1 MPGVIRAS
9 TASEPKSTEIVSPLA
24 GQPAPKETLVDVARL
39 EREYFERRPD
49 LDDPNQ
55 MVSFGKSQRAV
66 ALLSNGSYGVM
77 ITSAGAGFS
86 TWRHLDITRWREDA
100 TRDCWGQ
107 FYYIRDLSDG
117 SKWSV
122 GIQPLPKAADESAF
136 EFHPERADFHRRDG
150 DVETRCSVC
159 VAPDVDG
166 EVRVVTLVNHG
177 RRHREFE
184 LTSYA
189 EVCLNDRRADQAH
202 PAFAKLFLE
211 TEFDPRCGALLARRR
226 HRGANEH
233 PVWAI
238 HALAESVSVNEIEYE
253 TDRTS
258 FLGRGRTPANPAAL
272 DPGSRLSRTTGPVLD
287 PIFSLR
293 RRVILEAGMTTR
305 VAFVTGAADTR
316 EAAIGI
322 AERFREFDAI
332 DQAFAGGKA
341 NSESE
346 LRELGLTSS
355 QIALF
360 NRLSAAVIFTNSGLR
375 DLDAVVTNR
384 LGQPRLWPHSISGD
398 LPIVLVRVAGVDDET
413 IVRQLVQWRSYTRRR
428 GLELDLVILDER
440 TGESA
445 DQLQKE
451 LETGSAREL
460 FGKAGGVVFLTAGK
474 VPNDDAVLLAA
485 ASRAVLGG
493 DRGSLTEQIDHC
505 AARLPAPAPPI
516 TPAAIAAKPAAH
528 PSPPPE
534 GLSFWNGFGG
544 FTGDGR
550 EYVIV
555 IDRTSQMGP
564 TLPPAPWANVL
575 ANPRFGCLVTEAGLG
590 YSWAGNSQVNRLTP
604 WSNDPTSDLPC
615 EVIYLRDEET
625 GDFWTPTPLP
635 RGPTATVTVRHG
647 QGYTRYT
654 NVSHGLYQELLIFVP
669 TDDPV
674 KLVCLT
680 VRNDADRPRR
690 LSSTYYAE
698 WVLGTVR
705 ENAPLQVVCER
716 DPESGAILARN
727 AWAGDFA
734 EKIAFVACGSPT
746 QSVTADRMEF
756 LGEHG
761 STSMPAA
768 MRLVRLSGRAGPGLD
783 PCAAMTTELTL
794 SPGETGEL
802 VFVLGQADSLEEVHR
817 LISEYTPSQRADA
830 ALSHVQQQWD
840 RYLNALHVTT
850 PDPGMDLMLNRWL
863 VYQILACRLWAR
875 SAFYQSGGA
884 YGFRDQLQDV
894 MALVYSAPAE
904 ARAQILR
911 SAARQF
917 EEGDVQHWW
926 HPPSGIGVRTRITD
940 DLYFLPFVVH
950 HYVVTTG
957 DTDLLDEV
965 VPFIAS
971 PVLREEQEED
981 FNLPAVSEQTG
992 TVYEHCV
999 RALKHGYRLGS
1010 HGLPLM
1016 GTGDWNDG
1024 MNKVGAHG
1032 EGESVWN
1039 GWFFV
1044 SVLNAF
1050 AELAELSGQAD
1061 DANWCLERAEQLRVA
1076 LEENAWDGAWYRRAY
1091 FDDGTPLGSA
1101 QNDECQIDAIPQAWA
1116 VISGAANP
1124 ARAQSAMDAVQERLV
1139 RIGDKLIQL
1148 FDPPFDKG
1156 ALEPGYIK
1164 GYVPGIRENGGQY
1177 THAATWVVL
1186 ATALQHRGDRAM
1198 DLWNLINPIYHATT
1212 VEEVQHYKVEPYVVC
1227 ADVYGA
1233 PPHTGRGGWTWYTGS
1248 ASWLYRVAIET
1259 ILGFKLRDGTLR
1271 FEPCVPP
1278 SWPGFELSY
1287 RHRSAT
1293 YRILVDNSAGTG
1305 RGVRSVELDGQRL
1318 PNDTVPLSD
1327 DGKNHNVSVEL
1338 G

>member
-1 MPGVIRAS
+1 MRS
-9 TASEPKSTEIVSPLA
+9 
-24 GQPAPKETLVDVARL
+24 QP
-39 EREYFERRPD
+39 
-49 LDDPNQ
+49 
-55 MVSFGKSQRAV
+55 AV
-66 ALLSNGSYGVM
+66 ALLSNGSYSVM
-77 ITSAGAGFS
+77 ITSACAGYS
-86 TWRHLDITRWREDA
+86 TWRDLDVTRWREDA

-107 FYYIRDLSDG
+107 FYYVRDLNDESM
-117 SKWSV
+117 WSI

-136 EFHPERADFHRRDG
+136 EFHPDRAEFRRWDG
-150 DVETRCSVC
+150 DVETRCAVC
-159 VAPDVDG
+159 IVPDADA
-166 EVRVVTLVNHG
+166 EVRTVTLVNHG
-177 RRHREFE
+177 RRRREFE

-211 TEFDPRCGALLARRR
+211 TEFDPRCGALFARRR
-226 HRGANEH
+226 PRSANEH

-238 HALAESVSVNEIEYE
+238 HASAASVSATEIEYE
-253 TDRTS
+253 TDRMR

-272 DPGSRLSRTTGPVLD
+272 DSGSRLSRTTGPVLD
-287 PIFSLR
+287 SIFSLR
-293 RRVILEAGMTTR
+293 RRVSVEAGMATR
-305 VAFVTGAADTR
+305 MAFVTGAAETY

-322 AERFREFDAI
+322 AERFRELEAI
-332 DQAFAGGKA
+332 DQAFVGAKA
-341 NSESE
+341 HCQSE
-346 LRELGLTSS
+346 LRELGLKPDEIT
-355 QIALF
+355 QF
-360 NRLSAAVIFTNSGLR
+360 NRLAAAVIFTNSGFR
-375 DLDAVVTNR
+375 DLDAVAANR
-384 LGQPRLWPHSISGD
+384 LGQPGLWPHSISGD
-398 LPIVLVRVAGVDDET
+398 LPIVLVRVAVVDDET
-413 IVRQLVQWRSYTRRR
+413 VVRRLVQWRIYTRLR
-428 GLELDLVILDER
+428 GLKLDLVILDER
-440 TGESA
+440 AGEAA
-445 DQLQKE
+445 DQLRKE
-451 LETGSAREL
+451 LQTGVAGEIL
-460 FGKAGGVVFLTAGK
+460 GKAGGVFFLTADK
-474 VPNDDAVLLAA
+474 VPTDDAVLLAA
-485 ASRAVLGG
+485 AARAVLGG
-493 DRGSLTEQIDHC
+493 DRGSLTEQIDHR
-505 AARLPAPAPPI
+505 AAPRPAPAPPF
-516 TPAAIAAKPAAH
+516 TPAAIATKPVAH
-528 PSPPPE
+528 LARPPE

-555 IDRTSQMGP
+555 IDGTSQRGP

-590 YSWAGNSQVNRLTP
+590 YSWAGNSQMNRLTP
-604 WSNDPTSDLPC
+604 WSNDPTSDSPG

-635 RGPTATVTVRHG
+635 LGPRATVTVRHG

-654 NVSHGLYQELLIFVP
+654 HDSRNLYQDLLVFVP
-669 TDDPV
+669 TDDPI

-690 LSSTYYAE
+690 LSATYYAE

-705 ENAPLQVVCER
+705 ERAPLQVVCER
-716 DPESGAILARN
+716 DPKSGAMLARN

-734 EKIAFVACGSPT
+734 EKIAFVASGTPT
-746 QSVTADRMEF
+746 KSVTADRTEF

-761 STSMPAA
+761 SVSMPAA
-768 MRLVRLSGRAGPGLD
+768 LRRVGLSGGAGPGLD
-783 PCAAMTTELTL
+783 PCAAMTTEMTL
-794 SPGETGEL
+794 APGETREV
-802 VFVLGQADSLEEVHR
+802 VFALGQADSLDEVYR
-817 LISEYTPSQRADA
+817 LISEYTQSQRADA
-830 ALSHVQQQWD
+830 ALAEVQQQWD
-840 RYLNALHVTT
+840 RYLNALQVTT

-863 VYQILACRLWAR
+863 VYQVLACRVWAR

-894 MALVYSAPAE
+894 MALIYSAPAE

-940 DLYFLPFVVH
+940 DLYFLPLVVH
-950 HYVVTTG
+950 QYVVTTG
-957 DTDLLDEV
+957 DTDLLNAV

-971 PVLREEQEED
+971 PILTEEEEED

-992 TVYEHCV
+992 TVYEHCI

-1032 EGESVWN
+1032 KGESVWN
-1039 GWFFV
+1039 AWFFV
-1044 SVLNAF
+1044 SVLGAF
-1050 AELAELSGQAD
+1050 AELAERSSQAD
-1061 DANWCLERAEQLRVA
+1061 DANWCRERAEQLRIA
-1076 LEENAWDGAWYRRAY
+1076 LEANAWDGAWYRRAY
-1091 FDDGTPLGSA
+1091 FDDGTPLGSV

-1116 VISGAANP
+1116 IISGAADP
-1124 ARAQSAMDAVQERLV
+1124 VRAQSAMDAVQKRLV
-1139 RIGDKLIQL
+1139 RIDDKLIQL

-1177 THAATWVVL
+1177 THAAAWVVL
-1186 ATALQHRGDRAM
+1186 ATSLQGRGDRAM
-1198 DLWNLINPIYHATT
+1198 ELWNLINPVYHATT
-1212 VEEVQHYKVEPYVVC
+1212 IEEVEHYKVEPYVVC

-1259 ILGFKLRDGTLR
+1259 ILGFQLRGGTLH
-1271 FEPCVPP
+1271 FKPCIPP

-1287 RHRSAT
+1287 RHRSTT

-1318 PNDTVPLSD
+1318 PNDTVTLTD
-1327 DGKNHNVSVEL
+1327 DSTTHEVRLQL

>member
-1 MPGVIRAS
+1 MRLQPG
-9 TASEPKSTEIVSPLA
+9 
-24 GQPAPKETLVDVARL
+24 
-39 EREYFERRPD
+39 
-49 LDDPNQ
+49 
-55 MVSFGKSQRAV
+55 V

-77 ITSAGAGFS
+77 ITSACAGYS
-86 TWRHLDITRWREDA
+86 TWRDLDVTRWREDA

-107 FYYIRDLSDG
+107 FYYVRDLSDNRM
-117 SKWSV
+117 WSI
-122 GIQPLPKAADESAF
+122 GIQPLLQAADEF
-136 EFHPERADFHRRDG
+136 EFHFHADRAEFRRRDG
-150 DVETRCSVC
+150 DVETRCAVC
-159 VAPDVDG
+159 VVPDADA
-166 EVRVVTLVNHG
+166 EIRAVTLVNHG
-177 RRHREFE
+177 FRQLEFE

-189 EVCLNDRRADQAH
+189 EVSLNERRGDQAH
-202 PAFAKLFLE
+202 PAFAKLFVE
-211 TEFDPRCGALLARRR
+211 TKFDPRCGALLARRR
-226 HRGANEH
+226 PRRADEQ
-233 PVWAI
+233 PVWAV
-238 HALAESVSVNEIEYE
+238 HASAASVSITEEIEYE

-272 DPGSRLSRTTGPVLD
+272 DSGSRLSQTTGPVLD
-287 PIFSLR
+287 AIFSLR
-293 RRVILEAGMTTR
+293 RRVVIDAGMTTR
-305 VAFVTGAADTR
+305 IAFVTGAADTH

-322 AERFREFDAI
+322 AERFREFEAI
-332 DQAFAGGKA
+332 DQAFAAAKA
-341 NSESE
+341 HCQRE
-346 LRELGLTSS
+346 LRELELTADE
-355 QIALF
+355 IALF
-360 NRLSAAVIFTNSGLR
+360 NRLAAAVVFTNSGLR
-375 DLDAVVTNR
+375 DLDAVAANR
-384 LGQPRLWPHSISGD
+384 LGQSNLWSHSISGD
-398 LPIVLVRVAGVDDET
+398 LPIVLVRVARDDDEAV
-413 IVRQLVQWRSYTRRR
+413 VRQLVQWRTYTRRR
-428 GLELDLVILDER
+428 GLKLDLVILDER
-440 TGESA
+440 AGEPA
-445 DQLQKE
+445 DRLQ
-451 LETGSAREL
+451 REL
-460 FGKAGGVVFLTAGK
+460 QTGVAGEMLGKPGGVFFLTADK
-474 VPNDDAVLLAA
+474 VPTDDAVLLAA
-485 ASRAVLGG
+485 AARAVLGG
-493 DRGSLTEQIDHC
+493 GRGSLTEQIDHR
-505 AARLPAPAPPI
+505 AAPGPVAAPQLTPRAVATKPVAQPA
-516 TPAAIAAKPAAH
+516 
-528 PSPPPE
+528 PPPE
-534 GLSFWNGFGG
+534 GLRFWNGFGG

-555 IDRTSQMGP
+555 IDGTGNIGP
-564 TLPPAPWANVL
+564 TLPPAPWTNVL
-575 ANPRFGCLVTEAGLG
+575 ANARFGCLVTEAGLG
-590 YSWAGNSQVNRLTP
+590 YSWAGNSQMNRLSP
-604 WSNDPTSDLPC
+604 WSNDPTSDPPS

-625 GDFWTPTPLP
+625 DDFWTPTPLP
-635 RGPTATVTVRHG
+635 LGPRATVTVRHG

-654 NVSHGLYQELLIFVP
+654 HVSESLNQDLLVFVP
-669 TDDPV
+669 TDDPI

-680 VRNDADRPRR
+680 VRNDGDRPRR
-690 LSSTYYAE
+690 LSATYYAE

-705 ENAPLQVVCER
+705 ENAPLHVVCER
-716 DPESGAILARN
+716 DPETGAILARN

-734 EKIAFVACGSPT
+734 EKIAFAASGSPT
-746 QSVTADRMEF
+746 QSVTADRTEF

-761 STSMPAA
+761 SISMPAA
-768 MRLVRLSGRAGPGLD
+768 LGRVGLSGRTGPALD

-794 SPGETGEL
+794 SPGETRAV

-817 LISEYTPSQRADA
+817 LIGEYTQSPRVDA
-830 ALSHVQQQWD
+830 ALTQVQLQWD
-840 RYLNALHVTT
+840 HYLNALHVTT
-850 PDPGMDLMLNRWL
+850 PDPGIDLMLNRWL
-863 VYQILACRLWAR
+863 VYQVLACRVWAR

-926 HPPSGIGVRTRITD
+926 HPPSGVGVRTRITD

-957 DTDLLDEV
+957 DTDLLNDV

-981 FNLPAVSEQTG
+981 FNLPVVSGQTG

-999 RALKHGYRLGS
+999 RALKYGYRLGP

-1024 MNKVGAHG
+1024 MNQVGAHG
-1032 EGESVWN
+1032 KGESVWN

-1050 AELAELSGQAD
+1050 AELAEGRNQAD
-1061 DANWCLERAEQLRVA
+1061 DANWCRERAEQLRVA
-1076 LEENAWDGAWYRRAY
+1076 LEAGAWDGMWYRRAY

-1124 ARAQSAMDAVQERLV
+1124 ARAQAAMDAVQKRLV
-1139 RIGDKLIQL
+1139 RIDDKLIQL

-1156 ALEPGYIK
+1156 TLQPGYIK

-1177 THAATWVVL
+1177 THAATWVAL
-1186 ATALQHRGDRAM
+1186 ATALQGHGDRTVK
-1198 DLWNLINPIYHATT
+1198 LWNLINPVYHATT
-1212 VEEVQHYKVEPYVVC
+1212 TEEVQHYKVEPYVVC

-1248 ASWLYRVAIET
+1248 ASWLFRVAIET
-1259 ILGFKLRDGTLR
+1259 ILGFRLRGGTLR

-1305 RGVRSVELDGQRL
+1305 RGVRSVELDGQPL

-1327 DGKNHNVSVEL
+1327 DWKTHNIRVQL

>member
-1 MPGVIRAS
+1 LVEESNDDLIPM
-9 TASEPKSTEIVSPLA
+9 SE
-24 GQPAPKETLVDVARL
+24 GQEMR
-39 EREYFERRPD
+39 
-49 LDDPNQ
+49 
-55 MVSFGKSQRAV
+55 SQPAV
-66 ALLSNGSYGVM
+66 ALLSNGSYSVM
-77 ITSAGAGFS
+77 ITSACAGYS
-86 TWRHLDITRWREDA
+86 TWRDLDVTRWREDA

-107 FYYIRDLSDG
+107 FYYVRDLNDESM
-117 SKWSV
+117 WSI

-136 EFHPERADFHRRDG
+136 EFHPDRAEFRRCDG
-150 DVETRCSVC
+150 DVETRCAVC
-159 VAPDVDG
+159 VVPDADA
-166 EVRVVTLVNHG
+166 EVRTVTLVNHG
-177 RRHREFE
+177 RRRREFE

-211 TEFDPRCGALLARRR
+211 TEFDPRCGALFARRR
-226 HRGANEH
+226 PRSANEH

-238 HALAESVSVNEIEYE
+238 HASAASVSATEIEYE
-253 TDRTS
+253 TDRMR

-272 DPGSRLSRTTGPVLD
+272 DSGSRLSRTTGPVLD
-287 PIFSLR
+287 SIFSLR
-293 RRVILEAGMTTR
+293 RRVTVEAGMATR
-305 VAFVTGAADTR
+305 MAFVTGAAETY
-316 EAAIGI
+316 EAAIAI
-322 AERFREFDAI
+322 AERFRELEAI
-332 DQAFAGGKA
+332 DQAFVGAKA
-341 NSESE
+341 HCQSE
-346 LRELGLTSS
+346 LRELGLKPDEIT
-355 QIALF
+355 QF
-360 NRLSAAVIFTNSGLR
+360 NRLAAAVIFTNSGFR
-375 DLDAVVTNR
+375 DLDAVAANR
-384 LGQPRLWPHSISGD
+384 LGQPGLWPHSISGD
-398 LPIVLVRVAGVDDET
+398 LPIVLVRVAVVDDET
-413 IVRQLVQWRSYTRRR
+413 VVRRLVQWRIYTRLR
-428 GLELDLVILDER
+428 GLKLDLVILDER
-440 TGESA
+440 AGEAA
-445 DQLQKE
+445 DQLRKE
-451 LETGSAREL
+451 LQTGVAGEIL
-460 FGKAGGVVFLTAGK
+460 GKSGGVFFLTTDK
-474 VPNDDAVLLAA
+474 VPTDDAVLLAA
-485 ASRAVLGG
+485 AARAVLGG
-493 DRGSLTEQIDHC
+493 DRGSLTEQIDHR
-505 AARLPAPAPPI
+505 AAPRPAPAPPF
-516 TPAAIAAKPAAH
+516 TPAAVATKPVAH
-528 PSPPPE
+528 LARPPE

-555 IDRTSQMGP
+555 IDGTSQRGP

-590 YSWAGNSQVNRLTP
+590 YSWAGNSQMNRLTP
-604 WSNDPTSDLPC
+604 WLNDPTSDSPG

-625 GDFWTPTPLP
+625 GDLWTPTPLP
-635 RGPTATVTVRHG
+635 LGPRATVTVRHG

-654 NVSHGLYQELLIFVP
+654 HDSRNLYQDLLVFVP
-669 TDDPV
+669 TDDPI

-690 LSSTYYAE
+690 LSATYYAE

-705 ENAPLQVVCER
+705 ERAPLQVVCER

-734 EKIAFVACGSPT
+734 EKIAFVASGTPT
-746 QSVTADRMEF
+746 QSVTADRTEF

-761 STSMPAA
+761 SVSMPAA
-768 MRLVRLSGRAGPGLD
+768 LRRVGLSGGAGPGLD
-783 PCAAMTTELTL
+783 PCAAMTTEMTL
-794 SPGETGEL
+794 APGETREV
-802 VFVLGQADSLEEVHR
+802 VFALGQADSLDEVYR
-817 LISEYTPSQRADA
+817 LISEYTQSQRADA
-830 ALSHVQQQWD
+830 ALAQVQQQWD
-840 RYLNALHVTT
+840 RYLNALQVTT

-863 VYQILACRLWAR
+863 VYQVLACRVWAR

-894 MALVYSAPAE
+894 MALIYSAPAE

-940 DLYFLPFVVH
+940 DLYFLPLVVH

-957 DTDLLDEV
+957 DTDLLNAV

-971 PVLREEQEED
+971 PILTEEEEED

-992 TVYEHCV
+992 TVYEHCI

-1032 EGESVWN
+1032 KGESVWN
-1039 GWFFV
+1039 AWFFV
-1044 SVLNAF
+1044 SVLGAF
-1050 AELAELSGQAD
+1050 AELAERSSQAD
-1061 DANWCLERAEQLRVA
+1061 DANWCRERAEQLRIA
-1076 LEENAWDGAWYRRAY
+1076 LEANAWDGAWYRRAY
-1091 FDDGTPLGSA
+1091 FDDGTPLGSV

-1116 VISGAANP
+1116 VISGAADP
-1124 ARAQSAMDAVQERLV
+1124 VRAQSAMDAVQKRLV
-1139 RIGDKLIQL
+1139 RIDDKLIQL

-1177 THAATWVVL
+1177 THAAAWVVL
-1186 ATALQHRGDRAM
+1186 ATSLQGRGDRAM
-1198 DLWNLINPIYHATT
+1198 ELWNLINPVYHATT
-1212 VEEVQHYKVEPYVVC
+1212 IKEVEHYKVEPYVVC

-1259 ILGFKLRDGTLR
+1259 ILGFQLRGGILR
-1271 FEPCVPP
+1271 FKPCIPP

-1287 RHRSAT
+1287 RHRSTT

-1305 RGVRSVELDGQRL
+1305 RGVQSVELDGQRS
-1318 PNDTVPLSD
+1318 PNDTVTLID
-1327 DGKNHNVSVEL
+1327 DSTAHEVRLQL